1 MLYLLRG
8 RALTT
13 SIVLLTLV
21 PLIAIIVGV
30 VGTSQFMFTAELR
43 RTAIVWLVVTAVSVP
58 SAVVLG
64 SSLARKIVWEREA
77 LERERSAERSRREL
91 LAWLSHDLRTPIAG
105 VQAMTEALEDGVV
118 SSSED
123 VKQYA
128 QLIRAETLR
137 LASMI
142 DDLFEMSQINAGT
155 LALDVGPIAV
165 DDVVRSAVEA
175 ARPAGDRHGVLLAVE
190 GRPHGTLAV
199 GAAPELM
206 RVLRNLLGNAIRH
219 TPEGGTVSVSTGSD
233 RSEVWLR
240 VDDSC
245 GGIPDHDLAKVFDM
259 GYRGSEAR
267 GSRRAG
273 RRHGA
278 GDCPRPPRRA
288 VRVDRRPQPRQRLP
302 VRDPTPCC
310 LTPLGATFGSR
321 LAVAPR
327 PKRHSQ
333 RGISEG
339 GGDPWRAGRGRPR
352 GRPRR

>member
-1 MLYLLRG
+1 MSQDTLHALVIGLLVSLGVVGLGALVLYLLRG
-8 RALTT
+8 RALAT

-21 PLIAIIVGV
+21 PLLAIIVGV

-43 RTAIVWLVVTAVSVP
+43 RTATVWLVVTAVSVP
-58 SAVVLG
+58 SAIVLG

-77 LERERSAERSRREL
+77 LERERSAELSRREL

-118 SSSED
+118 SSPDD

-155 LALDVGPIAV
+155 LSLDVGPIAV

-175 ARPAGDRHGVLLAVE
+175 ARPSGERHGVRVTVD
-190 GRPHGTLAV
+190 GHPHGTLAV

-219 TPEGGTVSVSTGSD
+219 TPDGGTVRVSVGSD
-233 RSEVWLR
+233 RAEVWLR

-267 GSRRAG
+267 GSDG
-273 RRHGA
+273 QGA
-278 GDCPRPPRRA
+278 GMGLAIARGLLDA
-288 VRVDRRPQPRQRLP
+288 QSGSIDVRNHDSGCQFEIRLP
-302 VRDPTPCC
+302 
-310 LTPLGATFGSR
+310 A
-321 LAVAPR
+321 A
-327 PKRHSQ
+327 
-333 RGISEG
+333 
-339 GGDPWRAGRGRPR
+339 
-352 GRPRR
+352 

>member
-1 MLYLLRG
+1 MNSDTLNALFIGLLSSLGIVAIGAFVLRRLQA

-21 PLIAIIVGV
+21 PLVAIIVGV
-30 VGTSQFMFTAELR
+30 VGTSQFMFTTELR
-43 RTAIVWLVVTAVSVP
+43 RTATVWLVVTAVSVP
-58 SAVVLG
+58 SAIVLG

-118 SSSED
+118 SSPED

-128 QLIRAETLR
+128 QLIRSETLR

-155 LALDVGPIAV
+155 LSLDVGPITV

-175 ARPAGDRHGVLLAVE
+175 AALTAERRGVQVTVN

-206 RVLRNLLGNAIRH
+206 RVLHNLLGNAIRH
-219 TPEGGTVSVSTGSD
+219 TPDGGTVRVSIGSD

-240 VDDSC
+240 VEDAC

-259 GYRGSEAR
+259 GFRGTAAR
-267 GSRRAG
+267 GSQG
-273 RRHGA
+273 EGA
-278 GDCPRPPRRA
+278 GMGLAIARGLLDAQSGRID
-288 VRVDRRPQPRQRLP
+288 VRNHESGCQFEIRLP
-302 VRDPTPCC
+302 
-310 LTPLGATFGSR
+310 A
-321 LAVAPR
+321 A
-327 PKRHSQ
+327 
-333 RGISEG
+333 
-339 GGDPWRAGRGRPR
+339 
-352 GRPRR
+352 

>member
-1 MLYLLRG
+1 MSSDTLHALEIGLLSSLGVVAIGALVLHHLRA

-21 PLIAIIVGV
+21 PLVAIIVGV

-43 RTAIVWLVVTAVSVP
+43 RTATVWLVVTAVSVP
-58 SAVVLG
+58 SAIVLG

-118 SSSED
+118 SSPED

-155 LALDVGPIAV
+155 LSLDVGPIAV

-175 ARPAGDRHGVLLAVE
+175 ARPAGERHGVRVTVD

-219 TPEGGTVSVSTGSD
+219 TPEGGTVTVSVGAD
-233 RSEVWLR
+233 RAEVWLR
-240 VDDSC
+240 VEDAC

-259 GYRGSEAR
+259 GYRGSVAR
-267 GSRRAG
+267 GSDG
-273 RRHGA
+273 QGA
-278 GDCPRPPRRA
+278 GMGLAIARGLLDA
-288 VRVDRRPQPRQRLP
+288 QSGSIDVRNHDTGCQFEVRLP
-302 VRDPTPCC
+302 
-310 LTPLGATFGSR
+310 A
-321 LAVAPR
+321 A
-327 PKRHSQ
+327 
-333 RGISEG
+333 
-339 GGDPWRAGRGRPR
+339 
-352 GRPRR
+352 

>member
-1 MLYLLRG
+1 MSADTLHALVIGLLSSLGVVAVGALVLHQLRA

-21 PLIAIIVGV
+21 PLVAIIVGV

-43 RTAIVWLVVTAVSVP
+43 RTAIVWLVVAAVSVP
-58 SAVVLG
+58 SAIVLG

-77 LERERSAERSRREL
+77 LDRERSAERSRREL

-118 SSSED
+118 SSPED
-123 VKQYA
+123 IKQYA

-155 LALDVGPIAV
+155 LSLDVGPIAV

-175 ARPAGDRHGVLLAVE
+175 AGPAAERHGVCMRVD

-206 RVLRNLLGNAIRH
+206 RVLHNLLGNAIRH
-219 TPEGGTVSVSTGSD
+219 TPTGRDVVVSVGSD
-233 RSEVWLR
+233 CSEVWLR

-245 GGIPDHDLAKVFDM
+245 GGIPDHDLTKVFDM

-267 GSRRAG
+267 ESDGQ
-273 RRHGA
+273 GA
-278 GDCPRPPRRA
+278 GMGLAIARGLLDA
-288 VRVDRRPQPRQRLP
+288 QSGSIGVRNHDSGCQFEIRLP
-302 VRDPTPCC
+302 
-310 LTPLGATFGSR
+310 A
-321 LAVAPR
+321 A
-327 PKRHSQ
+327 
-333 RGISEG
+333 
-339 GGDPWRAGRGRPR
+339 
-352 GRPRR
+352 